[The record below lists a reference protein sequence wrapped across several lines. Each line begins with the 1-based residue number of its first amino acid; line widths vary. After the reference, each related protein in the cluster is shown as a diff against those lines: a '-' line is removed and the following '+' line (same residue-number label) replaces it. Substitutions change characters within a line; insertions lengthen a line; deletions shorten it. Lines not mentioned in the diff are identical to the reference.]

1 MASWKK
7 VIVSGSAAELLN
19 ITASAGL
26 FNTSLNVG
34 TNQQI
39 TTSPATT
46 FLSGSFSGSFT
57 GNVNINMADLTQ
69 GNGIVAFTYD
79 GNSAQTVTLDTGST
93 HFTEG
98 VRSKLSSTAYLGYNQ
113 STGNFTFDS
122 GSYGTFAAGAGL
134 TSTNGVLD
142 VGAGTG
148 ITVNANDVQLKNAGS
163 LTTNSLTKW
172 DGTQLVNS
180 VVSDNGTTVA
190 STLPLTVTGGIFATG
205 NITGSNISGSGAVS
219 GLTLSSATTVIAG
232 SNISAASGYIKA
244 GSPVGAPDTPGAVE
258 GLLGYFTSATVGTLG
273 VSGNATITGDLTVA
287 GTASFNNTTSLLIAD
302 KFVLLASG
310 STSLT
315 DGGIIIQNAA
325 GGIGTA
331 FFVEASSTGAYGR
344 FAVTGS
350 LFAGA
355 NSATADEF
363 MVTAKQA
370 AGLPSAAPTYG
381 DTGNGYGNMYIN
393 STTSDIFIYA

>member
-1 MASWKK
+1 MNFF
-7 VIVSGSAAELLN
+7 VE
-19 ITASAGL
+19 TE
-26 FNTSLNVG
+26 
-34 TNQQI
+34 
-39 TTSPATT
+39 
-46 FLSGSFSGSFT
+46 SFS
-57 GNVNINMADLTQ
+57 
-69 GNGIVAFTYD
+69 
-79 GNSAQTVTLDTGST
+79 ST
-93 HFTEG
+93 IFKIYAPG
-98 VRSKLSSTAYLGYNQ
+98 FNL
-113 STGNFTFDS
+113 FTFKL
-122 GSYGTFAAGAGL
+122 F
-134 TSTNGVLD
+134 VF
-142 VGAGTG
+142 
-148 ITVNANDVQLKNAGS
+148 S
-163 LTTNSLTKW
+163 LT
-172 DGTQLVNS
+172 
-180 VVSDNGTTVA
+180 
-190 STLPLTVTGGIFATG
+190 
-205 NITGSNISGSGAVS
+205 ITFWPNK
-219 GLTLSSATTVIAG
+219 L
-232 SNISAASGYIKA
+232 
-244 GSPVGAPDTPGAVE
+244 
-258 GLLGYFTSATVGTLG
+258 
-273 VSGNATITGDLTVA
+273 
-287 GTASFNNTTSLLIAD
+287 NTTSLLIAD